1 MPGSL
6 QWSSPSLWAVPHLTR
21 VGTLLIFGSSVLKTQ
36 FGSFQTKTKLKSYLM
51 NIKNFDIVL
60 EMPIG
65 LNSFTHS
72 MTIFS
77 SRKNLRKEKI
87 KRIWMV

>member
-1 MPGSL
+1 
-6 QWSSPSLWAVPHLTR
+6 
-21 VGTLLIFGSSVLKTQ
+21 
-36 FGSFQTKTKLKSYLM
+36 M

-60 EMPIG
+60 KIPTG
-65 LNSFTHS
+65 LNSFTNS

-87 KRIWMV
+87 KRIWMIPLQP